1 MSRKIFTG
9 IFAVALTVWLACIVC
24 IVGALYYYFNDKSAE
39 EFRNEAIFIAQGI
52 EASGEQYLEAL
63 SASSRRHS
71 EDVRITWIA
80 DDGTV
85 LYDNYTD
92 AAELENHGDREE
104 FQEALE
110 SGSGQSVRY
119 SSTQMEK
126 IIYYAIKLNDGS
138 VLRVSDTQYTLLSI
152 LIVMLSPILLILIV
166 SLILAAVF
174 AGRISKSIIKP
185 INAID
190 LEHPENAET
199 YDELAPLLEKIDAQ
213 NKQIARQMEEL
224 RSRRREFESITEN
237 MAEGLVIVGHMA
249 EVLTCN
255 PSALKILNADK
266 VPHKQS
272 VLTLNRSEV
281 FRHSV
286 DSALAGKPSEVDLEI
301 GGKVYRLIA
310 SPVRA
315 ADTEDVIGATL
326 IILDIT
332 EKNERERLRREF
344 TANVSHELK
353 TPLTSIS
360 GNAEII
366 KNGIVKP
373 EDVPHFAENI
383 YKEAGR
389 LISLVNDIIKLSKL
403 DEGGGEITKEPVDLS
418 EIASEVSESLRAQAE
433 RRAISS
439 EIHTEKAVIMGI
451 RPILTEM
458 IYNLWENAIK
468 YNKEGGKLYV
478 DIANECQDG
487 RKFVKFSI
495 RDTGIGIPSADLERI
510 FERFYRVDKSHSKQ
524 VGGTGLGLSIVKH
537 GANFHGAV
545 LSVQSTPG
553 RGTAITI
560 TFPIQKEG
568 IEA

>member
-510 FERFYRVDKSHSKQ
+510 FERFYRVDKSHSKEI
-524 VGGTGLGLSIVKH
+524 GGTGLGLSIVKH
-537 GANFHGAV
+537 GARLHGAEITV
-545 LSVQSTPG
+545 KSEIDKGSTF
-553 RGTAITI
+553 II
-560 TFPIQKEG
+560 QFPKE
-568 IEA
+568 A

>member
-301 GGKVYRLIA
+301 VGKVYRLIA

-510 FERFYRVDKSHSKQ
+510 FERFYRVDKSHSKEI
-524 VGGTGLGLSIVKH
+524 GGTGLGLSIVKH
-537 GANFHGAV
+537 GARLHGAEITV
-545 LSVQSTPG
+545 KSEIDKGSTF
-553 RGTAITI
+553 II
-560 TFPIQKEG
+560 QFPKE
-568 IEA
+568 A

>member
-1 MSRKIFTG
+1 MNRKIFIG

-24 IVGALYYYFNDKSAE
+24 ILGALYYYFNKKSAE
-39 EFRNEAIFIAQGI
+39 EFRNEAIFVAQGI
-52 EASGEQYLEAL
+52 ETSGAQYLKEL
-63 SASSRRHS
+63 SASPRRHS

-80 DDGTV
+80 GDGTV

-92 AAELENHGDREE
+92 AAKLESHADREE
-104 FQEALE
+104 FREALE

-138 VLRVSDTQYTLLSI
+138 VLRVSDTQYTVLSVVV
-152 LIVMLSPILLILIV
+152 VMLSPILLILIV

-174 AGRISKSIIKP
+174 AGRISKSIIRP

-403 DEGGGEITKEPVDLS
+403 DEDGGEITKEPVDLS
-418 EIASEVSESLRAQAE
+418 EIVSEVADSLRAQAE

-487 RKFVKFSI
+487 RNFVKFSI

-510 FERFYRVDKSHSKQ
+510 FERFYRVDKSHSKEI
-524 VGGTGLGLSIVKH
+524 GGTGLGLSIVKH
-537 GANFHGAV
+537 GARLHGAEITV
-545 LSVQSTPG
+545 KSEIDKGSVFIIQ
-553 RGTAITI
+553 
-560 TFPIQKEG
+560 FPKE
-568 IEA
+568 A

>member
-1 MSRKIFTG
+1 MNRKIFIG

-24 IVGALYYYFNDKSAE
+24 ILGALYYYFNKKSAE
-39 EFRNEAIFIAQGI
+39 EFRNEAIFVAQGI
-52 EASGEQYLEAL
+52 ETSGAQYLEEL
-63 SASSRRHS
+63 SASPRRHS

-80 DDGTV
+80 GDGTV

-92 AAELENHGDREE
+92 AAKLESHADREE
-104 FQEALE
+104 FREALE

-138 VLRVSDTQYTLLSI
+138 VLRVSDTQYTVLSVVV
-152 LIVMLSPILLILIV
+152 VMLSPILLILIV

-174 AGRISKSIIKP
+174 AGRISKSIIRP

-403 DEGGGEITKEPVDLS
+403 DEDGGEITKEPVDLS
-418 EIASEVSESLRAQAE
+418 EIVSEVADSLRAQAE

-487 RKFVKFSI
+487 RNFVKFSI

-510 FERFYRVDKSHSKQ
+510 FERFYRVDKSHSKEI
-524 VGGTGLGLSIVKH
+524 GGTGLGLSIVKH
-537 GANFHGAV
+537 GARLHGAEITV
-545 LSVQSTPG
+545 KSEIEKGSVFIIQ
-553 RGTAITI
+553 
-560 TFPIQKEG
+560 FPKE
-568 IEA
+568 A

>member
-1 MSRKIFTG
+1 MNRKIFIG

-24 IVGALYYYFNDKSAE
+24 ILGALYYYFNKKSAE
-39 EFRNEAIFIAQGI
+39 EFRNEAIFVAQGI
-52 EASGEQYLEAL
+52 ETSGAQYLEEL
-63 SASSRRHS
+63 SASPRRHS

-80 DDGTV
+80 GDGTV

-92 AAELENHGDREE
+92 AAKLESHADREE
-104 FQEALE
+104 FREALE

-138 VLRVSDTQYTLLSI
+138 VLRVSDTQYTVLSVVV
-152 LIVMLSPILLILIV
+152 VMLSPILLILIV

-174 AGRISKSIIKP
+174 AGRISKSIIRP

-403 DEGGGEITKEPVDLS
+403 DEDGGEITKEPVDLS
-418 EIASEVSESLRAQAE
+418 EIVSEVADSLRDQAE

-487 RKFVKFSI
+487 RNFVKFSI

-510 FERFYRVDKSHSKQ
+510 FERFYRVDKSHSKEI
-524 VGGTGLGLSIVKH
+524 GGTGLGLSIVKH
-537 GANFHGAV
+537 GARLHGAEITV
-545 LSVQSTPG
+545 KSEIDKGSVFIIQ
-553 RGTAITI
+553 
-560 TFPIQKEG
+560 FPKE
-568 IEA
+568 A

>member
-92 AAELENHGDREE
+92 AAELENPGDREE

-126 IIYYAIKLNDGS
+126 LIYYAIKLNDGS

-286 DSALAGKPSEVDLEI
+286 DSALAGKPSEVDVEI

-510 FERFYRVDKSHSKQ
+510 FERFYRVDKSHSKEI
-524 VGGTGLGLSIVKH
+524 GGTGLGLSIVKH
-537 GANFHGAV
+537 GARLHGAEITV
-545 LSVQSTPG
+545 KSEIDKGSTF
-553 RGTAITI
+553 II
-560 TFPIQKEG
+560 QFPKE
-568 IEA
+568 A

>member
-1 MSRKIFTG
+1 
-9 IFAVALTVWLACIVC
+9 
-24 IVGALYYYFNDKSAE
+24 
-39 EFRNEAIFIAQGI
+39 
-52 EASGEQYLEAL
+52 
-63 SASSRRHS
+63 
-71 EDVRITWIA
+71 
-80 DDGTV
+80 
-85 LYDNYTD
+85 
-92 AAELENHGDREE
+92 
-104 FQEALE
+104 
-110 SGSGQSVRY
+110 
-119 SSTQMEK
+119 
-126 IIYYAIKLNDGS
+126 
-138 VLRVSDTQYTLLSI
+138 
-152 LIVMLSPILLILIV
+152 
-166 SLILAAVF
+166 
-174 AGRISKSIIKP
+174 
-185 INAID
+185 
-190 LEHPENAET
+190 
-199 YDELAPLLEKIDAQ
+199 
-213 NKQIARQMEEL
+213 MEEL

-510 FERFYRVDKSHSKQ
+510 FERFYRVDKSHSKEI
-524 VGGTGLGLSIVKH
+524 GGTGLGLSIVKH
-537 GANFHGAV
+537 GARLHGAEITV
-545 LSVQSTPG
+545 KSEIDKGSTF
-553 RGTAITI
+553 II
-560 TFPIQKEG
+560 QFPKE
-568 IEA
+568 A

>member
-1 MSRKIFTG
+1 MNRKIFIG

-24 IVGALYYYFNDKSAE
+24 ILGALYYYFNKISAE
-39 EFRNEAIFIAQGI
+39 EFRNEAIFVAQGI
-52 EASGEQYLEAL
+52 ETSGAQYLEEL
-63 SASSRRHS
+63 SASPRRHS

-80 DDGTV
+80 GDGTV

-92 AAELENHGDREE
+92 AAKLESHADREE
-104 FQEALE
+104 FREALE

-138 VLRVSDTQYTLLSI
+138 VLRVSDTQYTVLSVVV
-152 LIVMLSPILLILIV
+152 VMLSPILLILIV

-174 AGRISKSIIKP
+174 AGRISKSIIRP

-403 DEGGGEITKEPVDLS
+403 DEDGGEITKEPVDLS
-418 EIASEVSESLRAQAE
+418 EIVSEVADSLRAQAE

-487 RKFVKFSI
+487 RNFVKFSI

-510 FERFYRVDKSHSKQ
+510 FERFYRVDKSHSKEI
-524 VGGTGLGLSIVKH
+524 GGTGLGLSIVKH
-537 GANFHGAV
+537 GARLHGAEITV
-545 LSVQSTPG
+545 KSEIDKGSVFIIQ
-553 RGTAITI
+553 
-560 TFPIQKEG
+560 FPKE
-568 IEA
+568 A

>member
-1 MSRKIFTG
+1 MNRKIFIG

-24 IVGALYYYFNDKSAE
+24 ILGALYYYFNKKSAE
-39 EFRNEAIFIAQGI
+39 EFRNEAIFVAQGI
-52 EASGEQYLEAL
+52 ETSGAQYLEEL
-63 SASSRRHS
+63 SASPRRHS

-80 DDGTV
+80 GDGTV

-92 AAELENHGDREE
+92 AAKLESHADREE
-104 FQEALE
+104 FREALE

-138 VLRVSDTQYTLLSI
+138 VLRVSDTQYTVLSVVV
-152 LIVMLSPILLILIV
+152 VMLSPILLILIV

-174 AGRISKSIIKP
+174 AGRISKSIIRP

-249 EVLTCN
+249 EELTCN

-373 EDVPHFAENI
+373 DDVPHFAENI

-403 DEGGGEITKEPVDLS
+403 DEDGGEITKEPVDLS
-418 EIASEVSESLRAQAE
+418 EIVSEVADSLRAQAE

-487 RKFVKFSI
+487 RNFVKFSI

-510 FERFYRVDKSHSKQ
+510 FERFYRVDKSHSKEI
-524 VGGTGLGLSIVKH
+524 GGTGLGLSIVKH
-537 GANFHGAV
+537 GARLHGAEITV
-545 LSVQSTPG
+545 KSEIDKGSVFIIQ
-553 RGTAITI
+553 
-560 TFPIQKEG
+560 FPKE
-568 IEA
+568 A

>member
-1 MSRKIFTG
+1 MNRKIFIG

-24 IVGALYYYFNDKSAE
+24 ILGALYYYFNKKSAE
-39 EFRNEAIFIAQGI
+39 EFRNEAIFVAQGI
-52 EASGEQYLEAL
+52 EASGAQYLEEL
-63 SASSRRHS
+63 SASPRRHS

-104 FQEALE
+104 FREALE
-110 SGSGQSVRY
+110 NGSGQSVRY

-138 VLRVSDTQYTLLSI
+138 VLRVSDTQYTVLSVVV
-152 LIVMLSPILLILIV
+152 VMLSPILLILIV

-174 AGRISKSIIKP
+174 AGRISKSIIRP

-403 DEGGGEITKEPVDLS
+403 DEDGGEITKEPVDLS
-418 EIASEVSESLRAQAE
+418 EIVSEVADSLRAQAE

-487 RKFVKFSI
+487 RNFVKFSI

-510 FERFYRVDKSHSKQ
+510 FERFYRVDKSHSKEI
-524 VGGTGLGLSIVKH
+524 GGTGLGLSIVKH
-537 GANFHGAV
+537 GARLHGAEITV
-545 LSVQSTPG
+545 KSEIDKGSVFIIQ
-553 RGTAITI
+553 
-560 TFPIQKEG
+560 FPKE
-568 IEA
+568 A

>member
-1 MSRKIFTG
+1 MNRKIFIG

-24 IVGALYYYFNDKSAE
+24 ILGALYYYFNKKSAE
-39 EFRNEAIFIAQGI
+39 EFRNEAIFVAQGI
-52 EASGEQYLEAL
+52 ETSGAQYLEEL
-63 SASSRRHS
+63 SASPRRHS

-80 DDGTV
+80 GDGTV

-92 AAELENHGDREE
+92 AAKLESHADREE
-104 FQEALE
+104 FREALE

-138 VLRVSDTQYTLLSI
+138 VLRVSDTQYTVLSVVV
-152 LIVMLSPILLILIV
+152 VMLSPILLILIV

-174 AGRISKSIIKP
+174 AGRISKSIIRP

-224 RSRRREFESITEN
+224 RSRRREFESIPEN

-403 DEGGGEITKEPVDLS
+403 DEDGGEITKEPVDLS
-418 EIASEVSESLRAQAE
+418 EIVSEVADSLRAQAE

-487 RKFVKFSI
+487 RNFVKFSI

-510 FERFYRVDKSHSKQ
+510 FERFYRVDKSHSKEI
-524 VGGTGLGLSIVKH
+524 GGTGLGLSIVKH
-537 GANFHGAV
+537 GARLHGAEITV
-545 LSVQSTPG
+545 KSEIDKGSVFIIQ
-553 RGTAITI
+553 
-560 TFPIQKEG
+560 FPKE
-568 IEA
+568 A